1 MLTLLFLYSL
11 AFAQVDHTPYVTCPM
26 DGTVYDGRDA
36 CPGECVPVPEGANV
50 RLMKCKNGALSID
63 ASKKT
68 AHDAKVAQA
77 ASKAADRASD
87 IDTLKRSTNP
97 EIRALI
103 KLLEEK

>member
-1 MLTLLFLYSL
+1 MLTLFFLYSL

-26 DGTVYDGRDA
+26 DGTVYDGQSA
-36 CPGECVPVPEGANV
+36 CPGNCVPVPEGASI
-50 RLMKCKNGALSID
+50 RLMKCKDGALLID
-63 ASKKT
+63 NAKKA

-77 ASKAADRASD
+77 ATKASDRAAD

-103 KLLEEK
+103 RLLEEK